1 MDREKLITKTF
12 FTIKGCVE
20 EEISDMAQQV
30 DKGLKQLSDY
40 QLTDLLDT
48 LYKLEDEWSRSDDG
62 DETANYSKYKF
73 QIINTLNNLI

>member
-1 MDREKLITKTF
+1 MDREKLIAKTF

-20 EEISDMAQQV
+20 EEISEQAHNV
-30 DKGLKQLSDY
+30 EKGLRTLSEY

-62 DETANYSKYKF
+62 EIL
-73 QIINTLNNLI
+73 QTLNNLI